1 MLRSIFTVS
10 FYISLSRILGFV
22 RDLLI
27 AQFLGVSL
35 LSDAFFAAFRLPN
48 FFRRVFAEGAFNS
61 AFVPIFIE
69 KLHDNESGKKGELD
83 DKQFARNIFSIL
95 LYSLLIF
102 TVIFQLFMPTLM
114 KLLFPGFFVDAEKSD
129 LLISLSR
136 ITIFYLIFISIVSL
150 LSGIL
155 NSINKFAAAAAAPII
170 LNGTLVASIF
180 VFGSMVPNYAYALS
194 WGVFAAG
201 ILQFLWLFYFTFKE
215 GFLVF
220 PTIPKISPNTK
231 KFFRKLLPGVIGANV
246 MQINLLVDSIFASMI
261 AGAVS
266 YIYYAD
272 RINQLP
278 LAMIGIAIGIA
289 LLPTLSRKIKSG
301 NLVEANQLQNVALE
315 IGLILVIPAATA
327 LALLS
332 HQIISALFERGAFG
346 AKETFAVASAL
357 GIYALGLPSYVLV
370 KVMEPGFFSRG
381 DTKTP
386 MKIAM
391 VCLCGN
397 VIFNLTFFS
406 LDFGFIGI
414 VISSVLSTYLNLSIL
429 MTKLITKKHFSF
441 EKKFLFKL
449 VQILIPAI
457 MMGFMLI
464 ELRNYFITS
473 DTINKILELGIMIFI
488 GLFIYAASSYFSGSF
503 RILTGSHFLNK
514 ELDDTKIAS

>member
-10 FYISLSRILGFV
+10 FFISLSRILGFM

-69 KLHDNESGKKGELD
+69 KIQDKKTDED
-83 DKQFARNIFSIL
+83 EKEFARNIFSIL
-95 LYSLLIF
+95 LYALLIF
-102 TVIFQLFMPTLM
+102 TVLFQIFMPFLM
-114 KLLFPGFFVDAEKSD
+114 SLLFPGFFTDEAKSG
-129 LLISLSR
+129 LLINLSR

-150 LSGIL
+150 FSGIL
-155 NSINKFAAAAAAPII
+155 NSINKFAAAAATPII

-180 VFGSMVPNYAYALS
+180 VFGSFTPNYAYALS

-201 ILQFLWLFYFTFKE
+201 ILQFLWLFYFTARS
-215 GFLVF
+215 GFLAF
-220 PTIPKISPNTK
+220 PVMPKINPDTK

-246 MQINLLVDSIFASMI
+246 MQINLLVDSVFASMI

-289 LLPTLSRKIKSG
+289 LLPTLSRKIKLG
-301 NLVEANQLQNVALE
+301 DLKAANKLQNVALE

-327 LALLS
+327 LVILS
-332 HQIISALFERGAFG
+332 HQIISTLFERGAFG
-346 AKETFAVASAL
+346 AEETYAVGNAL
-357 GIYALGLPSYVLV
+357 KIYACGLPSYVLV

-386 MKIAM
+386 MRIAI

-397 VIFNLTFFS
+397 VVFNLTFFS
-406 LDFGFIGI
+406 LNFGYIGI
-414 VISSVLSTYLNLSIL
+414 VMSSVLSTYLNLSIL
-429 MTKLITKKHFSF
+429 MTKLVTKKHFTF
-441 EKKFLFKL
+441 EKKFLIKL
-449 VQILIPAI
+449 IQIVIPAI
-457 MMGFMLI
+457 IMGLVLI
-464 ELRNYFITS
+464 ELRNYFES
-473 DTINKILELGIMIFI
+473 HDELNKIVELIIII
-488 GLFIYAASSYFSGSF
+488 GSGLTLYAVGSFFSGSF
-503 RILTGSHFLNK
+503 RIVTQSQFLNK
-514 ELDDTKIAS
+514 KLDDVIENKSS